1 MDTTTTPC
9 VDKDEENVAPPK
21 KQEIVDDAVEN
32 KVEDAV
38 EEQVEEEKEIVVKEE
53 ELEEEEDVEK
63 EKQIVEKKKK
73 EEKSDSKQE
82 TNEKNKKEIE
92 KLKRRIETLEENLKK
107 SESERKNIFSTN
119 SFLKE
124 NNARLESKIQSL
136 EQNKNIASIQDLK
149 GRTTEKLVKLSEKNY
164 HLAQKLKI
172 SKRDLE
178 KRDQELAQTRQSLL
192 EKLVGNSPCTPGEH
206 VPILELFNLYV
217 QSVEQS
223 AVTSAVPTKTEPVNS
238 LQIESLRQTIE
249 ELKKHNRTLTSQIEK
264 MNERVKQANE
274 KEEKIDQ
281 YSMMS
286 KSFSDKLGREKTMRS
301 RAEREVTVANE
312 KIVKLSEHIEKL
324 MVHLKHESTSKMKVQ
339 KTANRLE
346 REVKSLTSRT
356 SVLSRKNAER
366 ERIIAQLRE
375 GSKIL
380 EDQLRLM
387 DKKYIELRSK
397 LDWTRSHSKAV
408 VKKMQKEANEL
419 RAKWAL
425 AGGLDMELSSTKKRK
440 KKNNKKGKKSPQD
453 EDEIDTKKEGGVKL
467 PPCSPKNM
475 KEQQQQQQKDDDK
488 SLPWSSHKIGQLT
501 RELGGGGV

>member
-1 MDTTTTPC
+1 
-9 VDKDEENVAPPK
+9 
-21 KQEIVDDAVEN
+21 
-32 KVEDAV
+32 
-38 EEQVEEEKEIVVKEE
+38 
-53 ELEEEEDVEK
+53 
-63 EKQIVEKKKK
+63 
-73 EEKSDSKQE
+73 
-82 TNEKNKKEIE
+82 
-92 KLKRRIETLEENLKK
+92 
-107 SESERKNIFSTN
+107 
-119 SFLKE
+119 
-124 NNARLESKIQSL
+124 
-136 EQNKNIASIQDLK
+136 
-149 GRTTEKLVKLSEKNY
+149 
-164 HLAQKLKI
+164 
-172 SKRDLE
+172 
-178 KRDQELAQTRQSLL
+178 
-192 EKLVGNSPCTPGEH
+192 
-206 VPILELFNLYV
+206 
-217 QSVEQS
+217 
-223 AVTSAVPTKTEPVNS
+223 
-238 LQIESLRQTIE
+238 
-249 ELKKHNRTLTSQIEK
+249 
-264 MNERVKQANE
+264 
-274 KEEKIDQ
+274 
-281 YSMMS
+281 
-286 KSFSDKLGREKTMRS
+286 
-301 RAEREVTVANE
+301 
-312 KIVKLSEHIEKL
+312 

-475 KEQQQQQQKDDDK
+475 KEQQQQQQQKDDDK